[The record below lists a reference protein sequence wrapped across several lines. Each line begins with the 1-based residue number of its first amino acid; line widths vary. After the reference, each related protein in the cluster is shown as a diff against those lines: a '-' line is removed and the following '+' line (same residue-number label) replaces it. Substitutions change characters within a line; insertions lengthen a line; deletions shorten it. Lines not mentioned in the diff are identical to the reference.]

1 MKKLRY
7 FSLLAV
13 GALLLTT
20 ACGGGS
26 TTSQGSSSPGST
38 RGPGGTDVSLMLNW
52 YPYGEHAPLYYGVKQ
67 GIYAKHGINLKIQAG
82 QGSSKTVQAVGA
94 NQVTFGWADTPALMA
109 AVDKGVPARSVGV
122 FLQTTPASVE
132 FFASQNISSPKDLK
146 GKTIATTA
154 GDALTATFPAFLKA
168 NGMSLSDV
176 KMQNTDA
183 AGKIAA
189 VISGRTDALLGFAHD
204 QGPTIANK
212 SGKKMG
218 YLRFAD
224 YGVNFYSTGLITNT
238 QEIKDHPD
246 LVKEMVAATSEAF
259 TAAEKN
265 PDAAVAAMAG
275 ASAQLPP
282 QKVLQE
288 SWGDTTKLLHT
299 SVTKSMP
306 PGVNSVEDWKHTI
319 QVFVDAGL
327 LKKAGAPS
335 DYWDSSAAPK
345 S

>member
-1 MKKLRY
+1 MKRLHY
-7 FSLLAV
+7 MPWLAV

-26 TTSQGSSSPGST
+26 TNAQGSSNQDGK
-38 RGPGGTDVSLMLNW
+38 GGTGTTEVSLMLNW
-52 YPYGEHAPLYYGVKQ
+52 YPYGEHAPLYYGVKK
-67 GIYAKHGINLKIQAG
+67 GIYAKHGIDLKIQAG
-82 QGSSKTVQAVGA
+82 QGSSKTVQAVSA

-122 FLQTTPASVE
+122 FLQTTPASVQ
-132 FFASQNISSPKDLK
+132 FFASQDIHSPKDLK

-154 GDALTATFPAFLKA
+154 GDALSATFPAFLKA

-176 KMQNTDA
+176 KTQNTDA

-189 VISGRTDALLGFAHD
+189 VISGRADALLGFAHD

-212 SGKKMG
+212 TGKKMA

-224 YGVNFYSTGLITNT
+224 YGVNFYSTGLITGT

-246 LVKEMVAATSEAF
+246 VVKEMMAATSEAF
-259 TAAEKN
+259 TAAAQH
-265 PDAAVAAMAG
+265 PDDAVAAMAD

-282 QKVLQE
+282 EKVLLE
-288 SWGDTTKLLHT
+288 SWQETTKLLHT
-299 SVTKSMP
+299 PATKSMP
-306 PGVNSVEDWKHTI
+306 PGVNSPEDWKHTVK
-319 QVFVDAGL
+319 VFADAGL
-327 LKKAGAPS
+327 LQKPGQPS
-335 DYWDSSAAPK
+335 TYWDSGFAPK
-345 S
+345 G